1 MNAYVYNLSE
11 EIKKDMK
18 ALFIHSV
25 KLYKYADQYYTDSLS
40 VEIWRTQY
48 LRYFDEIL
56 VVGRECTATK
66 EMAESLSLVSCEG
79 VSFSNLPFKQ
89 LYTAAIYAR
98 RTLKAYIE
106 DAIRQC
112 DCVILRVPYSL
123 SGMVIDLCKKHGKPF
138 MVEVVGCV
146 WDVYTHLN
154 LIGQLLAPFA
164 TLQMRSAVRKAPFA
178 MYVTREFLQKRYP
191 CSGKTAACSDVK
203 IQSAGED
210 IIARRL
216 EICRNFSYERPVRLT
231 TVGAVNVR
239 YKGQEY
245 VLRAMAALKKEGR
258 RFRYTIVG
266 GGDSS
271 RLQGITASLGLEDD
285 VVFTGS
291 LPHDRVLAA
300 LDETDIYVHPSVTE
314 GLPRSVLEAMSR
326 GCPVLGCAAGGTPEI
341 VPPENRFA
349 KKDVQGLQ
357 RLLVSYSPEKM
368 EREALRNIQISEQYT
383 QDKLTAVRDRFFREL
398 IQRVNEAKE

>member
-1 MNAYVYNLSE
+1 MQPIGGDQKV
-11 EIKKDMK
+11 MK

-25 KLYKYADQYYTDSLS
+25 KLYKYEDQYYTSNLS
-40 VEIWRTQY
+40 VEIWRTKY

-56 VVGRECTATK
+56 VMGRECTATK
-66 EMAESLSLVSCEG
+66 EKAEGLTLASCEG
-79 VSFSNLPFKQ
+79 VSFSNLPFDH
-89 LYTAAIYAR
+89 LYLAAFSSHRA
-98 RTLKAYIE
+98 LKAHME
-106 DAIRQC
+106 EAIRQC
-112 DCVILRVPYSL
+112 DFVILRVPYSL
-123 SGMVIDLCKKHGKPF
+123 SGMVINLCKKHGKPF

-178 MYVTREFLQKRYP
+178 LYVTREFLQKRYP
-191 CSGKTAACSDVK
+191 CPGYTDTCSNVS
-203 IQSAGED
+203 IRPAGEEV
-210 IIARRL
+210 IARRL
-216 EICRNFSYERPVRLT
+216 EICRNFSYERPVRLA

-245 VLRAMAALKKEGR
+245 VLRAMAALKKEGY
-258 RFRYTIVG
+258 RFRYTMIG
-266 GGDSS
+266 SGDNS
-271 RLQGITASLGLEDD
+271 RLQEIIASLGLQDD

-291 LPHDRVLAA
+291 LPHERVFAA

-314 GLPRSVLEAMSR
+314 GLPRAVLEAMSR
-326 GCPVLGCAAGGTPEI
+326 GCAVLGCIAGGTPEI

-357 RLLVSYSPEKM
+357 RLLINYNPEKM
-368 EREALRNIQISEQYT
+368 EREALRNVQIAEQYT
-383 QDKLTAVRDRFFREL
+383 QDKLTAVRDRFFREV